1 MKGGLEVLTRY
12 QAAALASR
20 GIAVNTIA
28 PGPTETDF
36 GGGAVRDT
44 PELNQQVAS
53 MTAMGRAGL
62 PDDIGKAMAGALVA
76 GSGWMTGQRIELSGG
91 LLL

>member
-1 MKGGLEVLTRY
+1 MC
-12 QAAALASR
+12 
-20 GIAVNTIA
+20 
-28 PGPTETDF
+28 
-36 GGGAVRDT
+36 DT

-62 PDDIGKAMAGALVA
+62 PDDIGEAMAGALIA